1 MIYLQDAK
9 GNVVRA
15 LEASGENL
23 IFIQRHDTRRVETC
37 QDLSFYDK
45 QKIKYTVLETVET
58 KIFQK
63 ATSYTLKTIP
73 HLKLVKEAYLI
84 LPNTV
89 LPEDDSEKFNTILKK
104 TSIGGLC
111 TAVILFTLNF
121 FIKPNVVPPAEEP
134 EIVQVLDRKQ
144 IQQMIVTPS
153 KTKVAM
159 VKKPIKNRVVPRP
172 TRRAKMAQQQ
182 SGVLGV
188 LGSLKTSRQQ
198 GGLKLS
204 NADTSSGIGRG
215 GSAGSGGVQTSTY
228 SKGMFSSPL
237 GTGGKVNGAGGY
249 GTKGKGGG
257 QAGYGQVSLV
267 GAGGSYFQAVES
279 EAWVE
284 GGLDRNE
291 IAAVINRHISEVRY
305 CYEKGLQSKPSLSG
319 RLSMKF
325 YIGPKGSVTLAQVA
339 NSSLGHAA
347 VENCIQNRLKTWQFP
362 QPQGGVTV
370 KVSYPFVLRR
380 VSDT

>member
-1 MIYLQDAK
+1 
-9 GNVVRA
+9 
-15 LEASGENL
+15 
-23 IFIQRHDTRRVETC
+23 
-37 QDLSFYDK
+37 
-45 QKIKYTVLETVET
+45 
-58 KIFQK
+58 
-63 ATSYTLKTIP
+63 
-73 HLKLVKEAYLI
+73 
-84 LPNTV
+84 
-89 LPEDDSEKFNTILKK
+89 
-104 TSIGGLC
+104 
-111 TAVILFTLNF
+111 
-121 FIKPNVVPPAEEP
+121 
-134 EIVQVLDRKQ
+134 
-144 IQQMIVTPS
+144 
-153 KTKVAM
+153 
-159 VKKPIKNRVVPRP
+159 
-172 TRRAKMAQQQ
+172 MAQQQ